1 MASLKV
7 RVEKRLKTG
16 VIVAR
21 LLDNR
26 VPRIGSKFVYKGN
39 RVRVLDVIGPVG
51 SPYVV
56 LYPEKGSIEGEVNLV
71 PLKRRGGRR

>member
-1 MASLKV
+1 MKV
-7 RVEKRLKTG
+7 RVEKKLKTG

-26 VPRIGSKFVYKGN
+26 IPKIGAKFVYKGN
-39 RVRVLDVIGPVG
+39 RVRVLDVIGPVT

-56 LYPEKGSIEGEVNLV
+56 LYPEKGTIEGEVNLV
-71 PLKRRGGRR
+71 PLRRGGRR

>member
-1 MASLKV
+1 MKV
-7 RVEKRLKTG
+7 RVEKKLKTG

-21 LLDNR
+21 LLDQ
-26 VPRIGSKFVYKGN
+26 RIPKIGMRFVYKGN
-39 RVRVLDVIGPVG
+39 RVRVLDVIGPVT

-71 PLKRRGGRR
+71 PMKRRGGRR